1 MKDIALLVRMLPWL
15 VAHPGASTT
24 QVAERFEISKQKV
37 WSLLNLLVFTGPS
50 QYGGG
55 LVDIALDDEDY
66 LQVIEAQNL
75 DRAIRLTP
83 SEAAALV
90 GGLRFLKTIGP
101 DLDIAA
107 IDALIAKLVPAA
119 SEVPIVVDVISDT
132 EDDALVQQISKSIS
146 DKGTLE
152 IEYASASQ
160 GTLTAR
166 VIEPTR
172 LTTLEDRRYVE
183 GWCQHEELYRA
194 FRIDRI
200 VSLKSSAQPRVSELE
215 VGELP
220 AYKIRAKVLVSPGRL
235 GQIEPGAI
243 VESSEQ
249 ADGRLEL
256 TIEINSLRWLAG
268 VVIASAGQVQALEP
282 LELRE
287 LICEMIAVGTH

>member
-15 VAHPGASTT
+15 VAHPGASTAR
-24 QVAERFEISKQKV
+24 VAEQFGVSKQKV

-75 DRAIRLTP
+75 DRAIRLSP
-83 SEAAALV
+83 SESAALI

-101 DLDIAA
+101 DLDISA

-119 SEVPIVVDVISDT
+119 REVPIVVDVVAD
-132 EDDALVQQISKSIS
+132 EDDNALILQISKAIA

-152 IEYASASQ
+152 VEYASASQ
-160 GTLTAR
+160 GTVTKR

-172 LTTLEDRRYVE
+172 ITTLEDRKYVE

-200 VSLKSSAQPRVSELE
+200 VSLVESAQPRVAQLE
-215 VGELP
+215 IGELP
-220 AYKIRAKVLVSPGRL
+220 AYQIRAKVLVSPGRL

-243 VESSEQ
+243 VQSVELP
-249 ADGRLEL
+249 DGRLEL

-282 LELRE
+282 VQLRD
-287 LICEMIAVGTH
+287 LICEMIANGTR